1 MKRVA
6 AFLLLFTGGIA
17 LLVLF
22 DETGAGRADRGGA
35 SSPAGAEADPDRAP
49 EGTEPAAEEPRDP
62 PGTEV
67 PPQEPEPSAQ
77 SVQVRGRTLLEFFD
91 LEAGHLQRRLR
102 AEDLQP
108 EGDAART
115 PYTARGVVLE
125 EFEPDRDQALR
136 TVRAEAADLVLDL
149 TSGLAAPVIAE
160 RGEVT
165 FTEVEL
171 VQERDLPQAPVT
183 IRAAEVRAEL
193 ERGVYS
199 SPPEVE
205 VEVDGVGLRAE
216 GRGLLFEAARSMIE
230 FPGGGTVDL
239 VQAGERRGVLSTAE
253 GAALVL
259 ARGAG
264 ADQEA
269 FGIQTLG
276 PSVLAL
282 EAEIPLQVDADRF
295 TVATRSVAGVV
306 SVEEVRAPGAI
317 AVSRGEDRFSGAGA
331 TVTFDGA
338 GASRLV
344 IDADAVASISVEG
357 PEGERRPLT
366 FRGAQGMVLR
376 DGPQGLRFQMAGPFT
391 VTDATGAELT
401 VEGSGEGL
409 LDPARTELDLR
420 LAGRSTYRSGETELV
435 MGSATLRHLA
445 GDLQMLQLEA
455 EGGVEARARA
465 TDGDLV
471 ELLADAWSLELRGEA
486 PRILWADAVQA
497 RSLSG
502 LERSLVAGRVEDF
515 RWDAR
520 AFLATGGVQWALAE
534 GAGRGERLTVRGD
547 GLEIVGTREAR
558 ATLRFVPDG
567 GATALDLEA
576 VRIDAT
582 ATSVEAWGDVRLDAT
597 GPTGDSGM
605 LAEHVRVD
613 ERAGPESSTLTVL
626 AERVREGLLQQG
638 ARTVALEAEL
648 LELSL
653 LGGTEGAVTLESF
666 RASGEVGALV
676 ALPGA
681 LRIEADV
688 LEGSGGTEARAT
700 ALPGRRVRAE
710 GLLPGTEDPF
720 VLAADELTLG
730 AESIRAARIELEL
743 GTPLV
748 PIGSRARP
756 VAARAATSRLLADLL
771 TVTPTETVL
780 QGGVLVE
787 TQDLEGV
794 PVQLEAQL
802 LRLATQDLQDV
813 ETVTLDS
820 LKAIDAEGAVRLR
833 YGDGAVV
840 EASALRMDAQRL
852 RVTGN
857 PVVLE
862 SMGYEV
868 RTDLVELDLT
878 DFLLELDAGTVTS
891 GPGWGLRFAGVLPHR
906 MGGDLLQTMHGVTFE
921 VQGQTARANHAAFWL
936 HPGRWRRAAY
946 EALWGRS
953 LALDLEEDPG
963 PGPAPPL
970 FESGLVNNTFQRLA
984 RGELARYVRAAHF
997 AGSVEVDR
1005 EGERS
1010 ARAEEVYLDVEHQRG
1025 WLAEAELAFEVPISG
1040 RSERL
1045 RAFAKRL
1052 DSLPNGGLVAEEA
1065 TLTTCS
1071 FEEPHYVIQSRDLRL
1086 EPRDDGRWRFGVRG
1100 NRLVFPLG
1108 LSLPLPGIGD
1118 VVLDDEGGFEGFEDG
1133 EGQVRTIQNIFLSST
1148 ARFGTALGTEGT
1160 TEVGSL
1166 GLGLAEALGFDG
1178 ADVRGRWLYEGAWL
1192 GSRGPLLGLGLQLR
1206 EARPEAAEQDAW
1218 LDLWLRGIPDDG
1230 EDRGLIRIPAS
1241 ERDGLRSWLYARGR
1255 YPFDDQ
1261 QWLDFV
1267 WTRQSDPGVQSE
1279 FFEREYLAYEQRD
1292 TYLHWRKARGDEYLQ
1307 ANVSVRSDPWR
1318 AELEEQPSVG
1328 YANGSSELG
1337 SFLGVPLLYA
1347 ASADAARLHR
1357 RGDGDP
1363 SLLEEPWLDFDG
1375 LPDGYG
1381 DERVT
1386 RIDAWQELSAPLD
1399 LGATGATLV
1408 PSLEFRA
1415 SAWDRSRANAGAI
1428 QRAGALAGLE
1438 LGGSWSRFG
1447 AGTVTLLAP
1456 YARVTSELWT
1466 EEEDAGELLRF
1477 DRVEDPLGGDRLD
1490 AGFRMRWRRP
1500 SRDDQLDLELGL
1512 IQHVDRPLDAPD
1524 LEAGRALARLQTTVS
1539 GVPTGLLHDGR
1550 YGLDGGATAYS
1561 ATTFAVRPVD
1571 GLELQLSHN
1580 RADDPTAAGAL
1591 YEAIT
1596 YRGRVTLGPKW
1607 EVDLLTQDNIA
1618 GEGALRSEAVLRRL
1632 GHDFVLELSFSNR
1645 AGEGS
1650 GVSINFAPLLGWR
1663 RPRVSIL
1670 PVLDR

>member
-35 SSPAGAEADPDRAP
+35 SSPARPGAEPGRAP
-49 EGTEPAAEEPRDP
+49 EGAEPATEELREP

-67 PPQEPEPSAQ
+67 PRQEPAPPAQ

-108 EGDAART
+108 LGDAART
-115 PYTARGVVLE
+115 PYAARGVVLE
-125 EFEPDRDQALR
+125 EFEPEPEQALR

-149 TSGLAAPVIAE
+149 TSGLAAPEIAD

-165 FTEVEL
+165 FTGVEL

-183 IRAAEVRAEL
+183 IRATEVRAEL

-205 VEVDGVGLRAE
+205 VEVVGVGLRAE
-216 GRGLLFEAARSMIE
+216 GRGLVFEAARSMIE

-259 ARGAG
+259 ARDEGSS
-264 ADQEA
+264 QEA

-276 PSVLAL
+276 PSVLAV
-282 EAEIPLQVDADRF
+282 EGEVPLQVDADRF
-295 TVATRSVAGVV
+295 TVATRSVAGEI
-306 SVEEVRAPGAI
+306 SVEEVRAPGEI

-331 TVTFDGA
+331 TVTFDAA
-338 GASRLV
+338 GAARLV
-344 IDADAVASISVEG
+344 IDADAVASVSVEG
-357 PEGERRPLT
+357 PGGERRPLT

-391 VTDATGAELT
+391 VTDATGAELS

-409 LDPARTELDLR
+409 LDPARAELDLR

-445 GDLQMLQLEA
+445 GDLQVLQLEA

-465 TDGDLV
+465 MDGDLV
-471 ELLADAWSLELRGEA
+471 ELVADAWSLELRDEA
-486 PRILWADAVQA
+486 PRILWANAVRA
-497 RSLSG
+497 RSLTG
-502 LERSLVAGRVEDF
+502 LERTLAAGRVEDF

-520 AFLATGGVQWALAE
+520 AFLATGGVQWSLAE

-567 GATALDLEA
+567 SGTALDLEA

-582 ATSVEAWGDVRLDAT
+582 ETSVEAWGDVRLDAT

-613 ERAGPESSTLTVL
+613 ERGGAEGSTLEVL

-638 ARTVALEAEL
+638 SRTVALETEL

-653 LGGTEGAVTLESF
+653 LGGSEEALVLESF
-666 RASGEVGALV
+666 RATGEVGALV
-676 ALPGA
+676 TLPGA

-688 LEGSGGTEARAT
+688 LEGSAGAEARAA

-710 GLLPGTEDPF
+710 GLLPGTEDSF
-720 VLAADELTLG
+720 DLTADALTLG
-730 AESIRAARIELEL
+730 VDRLTATRVELQL
-743 GTPLV
+743 GSALV
-748 PIGSRARP
+748 PIGAGARP
-756 VAARAATSRLLADLL
+756 VALEPASRLLADLL
-771 TVTPTETVL
+771 TVAATETVL
-780 QGGVLVE
+780 EGGVLVE
-787 TQDLEGV
+787 TRDLEGV
-794 PVQLEAQL
+794 PVELEAQR
-802 LRLATQDLQDV
+802 LRLGHQDLQGAGD
-813 ETVTLDS
+813 VTLDS
-820 LKAIDAEGAVRLR
+820 LTEVDAEGTVRLR
-833 YGDGAVV
+833 YGDGTVV
-840 EASALRMDAQRL
+840 EASALRMDPQRL
-852 RVTGN
+852 RVTGA

-862 SMGYEV
+862 SMGYEL
-868 RTDLVELDLT
+868 RTDLIEVDLA
-878 DFLLELDAGTVTS
+878 DFLLELDAGLVTG
-891 GPGWGLRFAGVLPHR
+891 GPGWRLRFAGVLPHR

-946 EALWGRS
+946 QALWRRP
-953 LALDLEEDPG
+953 LALDLEEDPA
-963 PGPAPPL
+963 PGPAPL
-970 FESGLVNNTFQRLA
+970 LYESELVNNTFQRLA

-997 AGSVEVDR
+997 AGAVEVDR
-1005 EGERS
+1005 AGERS

-1086 EPRDDGRWRFGVRG
+1086 EPRGDGQWRFGVRG
-1100 NRLVFPLG
+1100 NRLLFPLG
-1108 LSLPLPGIGD
+1108 ISLPLPGIGD
-1118 VVLDDEGGFEGFEDG
+1118 VVLDDEGGFEGFEDD

-1166 GLGLAEALGFDG
+1166 GIGLAEALGFDS
-1178 ADVRGRWLYEGAWL
+1178 DTLRGRWRYEGAWL
-1192 GSRGPLLGLGLQLR
+1192 GSRGPLVGLGLQLR

-1218 LDLWLRGIPDDG
+1218 LDLWLRGIPDGGD
-1230 EDRGLIRIPAS
+1230 DRGLIRIEPE

-1307 ANVSVRSDPWR
+1307 ATVSVRSDPWR
-1318 AELEEQPSVG
+1318 AELEQQPSAG
-1328 YANGSSELG
+1328 YSNGSSELG

-1347 ASADAARLHR
+1347 ASADAARLNR
-1357 RGDGDP
+1357 RGDGDLR
-1363 SLLEEPWLDFDG
+1363 LLEEPWLGFDG
-1375 LPDGYG
+1375 LPDGLG
-1381 DERVT
+1381 DQEVT

-1399 LGATGATLV
+1399 LGGSGATLV
-1408 PSLEFRA
+1408 PSVEFRA

-1438 LGGSWSRFG
+1438 LGGSWSRLG

-1456 YARVTSELWT
+1456 YARITHELWT

-1571 GLELQLSHN
+1571 DLELQLSHN

-1596 YRGRVTLGPKW
+1596 YRGRITLGPKW
-1607 EVDLLTQDNIA
+1607 EVDLLTQENIA

-1632 GHDFVLELSFSNR
+1632 GHDFVLELAFSNR